1 MSEEGD
7 DKLLGLLGKM
17 MGNIARSAVENARLL
32 QEVSGTRADTA
43 ATCLPSTERVPAVAP
58 QAYPHL
64 SATSVDQA
72 FGVSDAVNGYSGN
85 EKGKRGR
92 KRKGGA
98 EVRAAA
104 RPRTHGRGSRTP
116 RPAPHD
122 PTLRRVQGD
131 APKKKRAPSGY
142 ILYTSEQRSSMKED
156 GSATGMAQ
164 KELMKELASRW
175 RDLPQTGK
183 DEWNNK
189 AKEGAAAADAAS
201 SSAAAAA
208 VESLDDGEKK
218 QKKKHKKARAV
229 PRAHR
234 PPLPT

>member
-104 RPRTHGRGSRTP
+104 RPRTHRRGRRTP
-116 RPAPHD
+116 RPARTTRLSAACRGTRP
-122 PTLRRVQGD
+122 RRSARRRG
-131 APKKKRAPSGY
+131 
-142 ILYTSEQRSSMKED
+142 TSSTRRSS
-156 GSATGMAQ
+156 G
-164 KELMKELASRW
+164 
-175 RDLPQTGK
+175 
-183 DEWNNK
+183 
-189 AKEGAAAADAAS
+189 
-201 SSAAAAA
+201 
-208 VESLDDGEKK
+208 
-218 QKKKHKKARAV
+218 RA
-229 PRAHR
+229 
-234 PPLPT
+234 

>member
-43 ATCLPSTERVPAVAP
+43 STCLPSTERVPAVAP

-116 RPAPHD
+116 RPARTTRLSAACRATRP
-122 PTLRRVQGD
+122 RRSARRLG
-131 APKKKRAPSGY
+131 
-142 ILYTSEQRSSMKED
+142 TSSTRRSS
-156 GSATGMAQ
+156 G
-164 KELMKELASRW
+164 
-175 RDLPQTGK
+175 
-183 DEWNNK
+183 
-189 AKEGAAAADAAS
+189 
-201 SSAAAAA
+201 
-208 VESLDDGEKK
+208 
-218 QKKKHKKARAV
+218 RA
-229 PRAHR
+229 
-234 PPLPT
+234 

>member
-1 MSEEGD
+1 
-7 DKLLGLLGKM
+7 
-17 MGNIARSAVENARLL
+17 
-32 QEVSGTRADTA
+32 
-43 ATCLPSTERVPAVAP
+43 
-58 QAYPHL
+58 
-64 SATSVDQA
+64 
-72 FGVSDAVNGYSGN
+72 
-85 EKGKRGR
+85 
-92 KRKGGA
+92 
-98 EVRAAA
+98 
-104 RPRTHGRGSRTP
+104 
-116 RPAPHD
+116 
-122 PTLRRVQGD
+122 
-131 APKKKRAPSGY
+131 
-142 ILYTSEQRSSMKED
+142 MKED